1 MLLRLLLIAAKHVLE
16 EVELGMGDGNQE
28 KEGPHGLEPVLQH
41 FRADSYGGNDCDA

>member
-16 EVELGMGDGNQE
+16 EVELGLGDRKQE

-41 FRADSYGGNDCDA
+41 LRADIYVGNDCNA